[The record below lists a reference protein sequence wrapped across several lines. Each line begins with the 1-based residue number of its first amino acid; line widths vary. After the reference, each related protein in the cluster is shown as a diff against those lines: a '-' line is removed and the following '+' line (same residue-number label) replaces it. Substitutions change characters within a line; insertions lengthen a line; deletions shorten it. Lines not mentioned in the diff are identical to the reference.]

1 MRGIRNITSNVC
13 VLSYCVCVSSLLL
26 LCVRACVCVRV
37 CDAYQA
43 SFHLEGLDFDCLHRL
58 IQKLLLLIL
67 GRLGSRLEEIEGIL
81 T

>member
-1 MRGIRNITSNVC
+1 M
-13 VLSYCVCVSSLLL
+13 CVSSPTVCVCLLSYSCA
-26 LCVRACVCVRV
+26 CVCACVCVRV

>member
-1 MRGIRNITSNVC
+1 MC
-13 VLSYCVCVSSLLL
+13 PLLLCVCVFSPTPVRA
-26 LCVRACVCVRV
+26 CVRACVCVRV